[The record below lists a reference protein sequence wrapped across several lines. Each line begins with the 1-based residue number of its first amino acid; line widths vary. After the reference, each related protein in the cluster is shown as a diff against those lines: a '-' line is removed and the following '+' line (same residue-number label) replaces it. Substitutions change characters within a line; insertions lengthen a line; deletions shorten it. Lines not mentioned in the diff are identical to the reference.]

1 MLLNLCIIGLMA
13 VVLNALLE
21 KIKLPGLLGMLA
33 IGMVMG
39 PNAFDVLHP
48 TLMEVSVEL
57 REFALIVILLRA
69 GLGLQRKE
77 LNKVGKSAIKMSF
90 IPGIFEGMTVL
101 ALAYFILGMNVYEAG
116 VLGFIIA
123 AVSPAVVVPQMLEL
137 KGKGIGKDKEVPTL
151 VLAGASLD
159 DVFAITI
166 FTAFLSLYFN
176 ESVNLMMQFLRIPV
190 SIAIGIAFGA
200 VIGIVLMVAYRRFRI
215 RDTKKVLILL
225 ALSILFNQTED
236 YVMANSLLG
245 IMTTGF
251 ILLEYM
257 PEVANRLAAKM
268 NKVWVFAEIIL
279 FVLIGAQVDFTV
291 ALDTGL
297 VGFLIIGIGLV
308 ARSIGVLISLAGSR
322 LNVKERIFCVFSYF
336 PKATVQAAIGAI
348 PLSLGVAHGEQI
360 LAIAV
365 LSILVTAPIG
375 AIAIRLSAPRLLTRE
390 S

>member
-1 MLLNLCIIGLMA
+1 
-13 VVLNALLE
+13 
-21 KIKLPGLLGMLA
+21 
-33 IGMVMG
+33 
-39 PNAFDVLHP
+39 
-48 TLMEVSVEL
+48 
-57 REFALIVILLRA
+57 
-69 GLGLQRKE
+69 
-77 LNKVGKSAIKMSF
+77 MSF